1 MSIKP
6 IDHNVM
12 IPKTQELSSAR
23 HIENIKNRNVVES
36 GFIQQEKIINKNKK
50 KVMDTDK
57 SNKSRIVDDN
67 KSKKQGYS
75 KKKDNK
81 ESKKST
87 DEEINTKK
95 IGINID
101 IRI

>member
-6 IDHNVM
+6 IDYNVM
-12 IPKTQELSSAR
+12 LPKTQEVSSTKY
-23 HIENIKNRNVVES
+23 IENIKNKNIVES

-57 SNKSRIVDDN
+57 GNKSRIVDDN
-67 KSKKQGYS
+67 RSNKQGYS
-75 KKKDNK
+75 RKKDNK
-81 ESKKST
+81 KSEKST
-87 DEEINTKK
+87 NKKINTKN
-95 IGINID
+95 IGNNID